1 MSVLHSTK
9 DLRIVRPPTPEK
21 TGVGIFDYTDH
32 YTVFHYGRMPDT
44 IPGKGEATCRMAA
57 ATFAMLEAAGVRT
70 HFRRVLPPT
79 RIEFDLAR
87 DPATTGG
94 PPTARDRAHL
104 LPIQVIV
111 RTQLP
116 QGSSVHR
123 RLATGATTLAQLG
136 LTTLPAP
143 GEPLREPIVEYATTR
158 DPVNRFLDPA
168 DAQRLTG
175 LDTARFSLLRRT
187 ALTVTRLLTRH
198 ARDRGITYADGTFEF
213 LIDHHGSPVLADS
226 PGTPDESRLLAAG
239 VHCGKQLLRN
249 WYTRNHLAIPVTQLI
264 ADRVPRDQW
273 PRPARLPPEF
283 LPVMSDLYQA
293 LADTWT
299 DQPRGDAP
307 DLPAAARRAAGLID
321 THRPSATPGAAT

>member
-1 MSVLHSTK
+1 MPVLHSTK
-9 DLRIVRPPTPEK
+9 DLRIVRPPTREE

-44 IPGKGEATCRMAA
+44 LPGKGEATCRMAA
-57 ATFAMLEAAGVRT
+57 ATFAMLEAARVRT

-79 RIEFDLAR
+79 RIEFDLALVPR
-87 DPATTGG
+87 ATDG
-94 PPTARDRAHL
+94 PPTAPNGNYL
-104 LPIQVIV
+104 LPVQVIV
-111 RTQLP
+111 RTELP

-123 RLATGATTLAQLG
+123 RLATGETTLAQLG
-136 LTTLPAP
+136 LAAIPDP

-158 DPVNRFLDPA
+158 TPVNRFLDPA

-175 LDTARFSLLRRT
+175 LDTARFGLLRRT
-187 ALTVTRLLTRH
+187 ALTVTRLLARH
-198 ARDRGITYADGTFEF
+198 ARDRGITYADGKLEF
-213 LIDHHGSPVLADS
+213 LLDSDGGLVLADS

-273 PRPARLPPEF
+273 PRPARLPSEF

-299 DQPRGDAP
+299 DQPHGDAP
-307 DLPAAARRAAGLID
+307 DLPAAARRAADLID